1 MKKFTLAQKKI
12 MKAALTQ
19 WSLNRYE
26 ADSYEILAFTIQ
38 DELKFT
44 TRFKNRGS
52 GSMVFTNGV
61 YDLIVSV
68 AYGRHVPEYKLSQLM
83 IGQESRLN
91 SIKGDMFGL
100 LMPVEVV
107 TMKQHDIL
115 YMLMPASSYVEYD
128 SPEGRLMT
136 FMAPVIDESL
146 SKIDLSSPLSIYEI
160 AQRTSKELY
169 QHHSRTFA
177 EYVEDFK
184 LYPLVS
190 AIYMAYLRCHEQSYH
205 WNPSSDDLVITPTGQ
220 VLLSGLVSSH
230 INTPKKTAALHAARQ
245 AKEREQDLKLIGM
258 VTDQLQSKSE

>member
-12 MKAALTQ
+12 MKAALTE
-19 WSLNRYE
+19 WSRSRYE
-26 ADSYEILAFTIQ
+26 RDSHEILAFTIQ

-44 TRFKNRGS
+44 TRVKNHGN
-52 GSMVFTNGV
+52 GYMVFTNGV
-61 YDLIVSV
+61 CDLIVSL
-68 AYGRHVPEYKLSQLM
+68 AYGRHLPEYALSQLM
-83 IGQESRLN
+83 VGQESRLN

-128 SPEGRLMT
+128 SPEGRLIT
-136 FMAPVIDESL
+136 FMAPVIEESL

-169 QHHSRTFA
+169 QHQSRTFA
-177 EYVEDFK
+177 EYVEDFN

-190 AIYMAYLRCHEQSYH
+190 AIYMAYLRSHEQSII
-205 WNPSSDDLVITPTGQ
+205 WNPSSDDLVITPAGQ
-220 VLLSGLVSSH
+220 VLLSGLVSKRGNTNKQVA
-230 INTPKKTAALHAARQ
+230 INYAAAQ
-245 AKEREQDLKLIGM
+245 AKLREEALAKVG
-258 VTDQLQSKSE
+258 TSSEPNNE